1 MTDAENEWITFFR
14 HHASKYMNNPFTGN
28 TVREV
33 EFILEELMVPAEAR
47 ILDIGCGT
55 GRHAI
60 ELAKKG
66 MRMTGVDISPEML
79 EEARKLA
86 EKEKVQVEW
95 VCMDAIEYDAGPVFD
110 GAICICEGA
119 FGLLGSE
126 DDPYKHEIRILEVI
140 QNALK
145 PGGTLLLTALNGFRP
160 VRLATPRDLKTG
172 KFNPLTMVESGPMEM
187 ETPEGPK
194 SIITRERSFIPSE
207 LALMHE
213 LAGLQVEHI
222 YGGTAGAWGRRDL
235 ELDEMEIMVISVK
248 TDS

>member
-1 MTDAENEWITFFR
+1 MTNDENEWITFFR
-14 HHASKYMNNPFTGN
+14 HHAPGYMNNPFTGN
-28 TVREV
+28 TDREV
-33 EFILEELMVPAEAR
+33 EFILEELRVPADAR
-47 ILDIGCGT
+47 ILDLGCGT

-66 MRMTGVDISPEML
+66 MRMTGVDISGEML
-79 EEARKLA
+79 EEARKQA
-86 EKEKVQVEW
+86 EKEEVQIEW
-95 VCMDAIEYDAGPVFD
+95 VCMDAIEYEAGPVFD

-140 QNALK
+140 QTALK
-145 PGGTLLLTALNGFRP
+145 PGGKLILTALNGFRP

-172 KFNPLTMVESGPMEM
+172 KFNPLTMVERGPMDI

-207 LALMHE
+207 LFLMHE
-213 LAGLQVEHI
+213 LAGLRVEHI

-235 ELDEMEIMVISVK
+235 ELDEMEIMVISLK
-248 TDS
+248 TSN

>member
-14 HHASKYMNNPFTGN
+14 HHAPEYMNNPFTGN

-33 EFILEELMVPAEAR
+33 EFVLEELMVPAEAR

-55 GRHAI
+55 GRHSI
-60 ELAKKG
+60 ELERKG

-79 EEARKLA
+79 EEARKQA
-86 EKEKVQVEW
+86 EKEEVQVEW
-95 VCMDAIEYDAGPVFD
+95 ICTDAIEYEAGPIFD

-140 QNALK
+140 QTALK
-145 PGGTLLLTALNGFRP
+145 PGGKLILTALNGFRP
-160 VRLATPRDLKTG
+160 ARLATPRDLKTG

-187 ETPEGPK
+187 ETPEGPR

-207 LALMHE
+207 LVLMHE

-222 YGGTAGAWGRRDL
+222 YGGTAGTWGCRDL

-248 TDS
+248 TGN